1 MCSDHSGEQFPQQGS
16 KFNDC
21 LLLCHFCFRY
31 MVEVAGTKLAS
42 VYVNVFIIWIL
53 DIGGYA
59 KSDDYSQ
66 G

>member
-1 MCSDHSGEQFPQQGS
+1 
-16 KFNDC
+16 
-21 LLLCHFCFRY
+21 